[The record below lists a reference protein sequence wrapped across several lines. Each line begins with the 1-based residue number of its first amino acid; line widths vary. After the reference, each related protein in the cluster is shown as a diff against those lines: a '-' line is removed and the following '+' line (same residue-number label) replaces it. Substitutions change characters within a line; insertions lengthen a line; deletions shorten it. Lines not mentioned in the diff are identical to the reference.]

1 MSHTRRV
8 ARLNSTKI
16 IATLGPASNTLDQIR
31 GLIAAGADCFRLN
44 MSHGGGDAM
53 QPLIDRARE
62 AARLEHKYI
71 PLLADIQG
79 PKIRVGELPRDGILL
94 HQDDPFL
101 ITGRDVEGNQ
111 QQVHS
116 PYEFLAKDVAAG
128 TTILLADG
136 TVELRVERVDKLDV
150 HTRVVTPGRLFSNKG
165 LNLPGRAMS
174 IATLTD
180 KDREDLAFAAKAGLD
195 LVAISFVRSA
205 NDIEN
210 ARGLLG
216 SAKTPVMAKLER
228 PEALTALDSIL
239 AASDGIMVAR
249 GDLGVEMPF
258 ERVPV
263 LQKQILRRAS
273 ALGKCAV
280 VATQMLGAMV
290 IARRPSRAE
299 ASDVANAVLDGTD
312 AVMLSE
318 ETATGA
324 NPDLAVKAMAAIAR
338 HAEEYELSL
347 NRPRRA
353 EEDMTFA
360 GGVASA
366 TVGSAE
372 DVKAK
377 AIVTL
382 AGSGLT
388 ALHISKRRPQV
399 PIVALGSYE
408 PTLRRLNVLHGVIP
422 VPVEDRT
429 DIEVQLQAA
438 DAYLR
443 EAGLA
448 ETGEIIVVAAAVPL
462 GQNRAPNTIRFH
474 RVRSHGAMVSDPPP
488 KLVGGR

>member
-1 MSHTRRV
+1 M

-216 SAKTPVMAKLER
+216 S
-228 PEALTALDSIL
+228 
-239 AASDGIMVAR
+239 
-249 GDLGVEMPF
+249 
-258 ERVPV
+258 
-263 LQKQILRRAS
+263 
-273 ALGKCAV
+273 
-280 VATQMLGAMV
+280 
-290 IARRPSRAE
+290 
-299 ASDVANAVLDGTD
+299 
-312 AVMLSE
+312 
-318 ETATGA
+318 
-324 NPDLAVKAMAAIAR
+324 
-338 HAEEYELSL
+338 
-347 NRPRRA
+347 
-353 EEDMTFA
+353 
-360 GGVASA
+360 
-366 TVGSAE
+366 
-372 DVKAK
+372 
-377 AIVTL
+377 
-382 AGSGLT
+382 
-388 ALHISKRRPQV
+388 
-399 PIVALGSYE
+399 
-408 PTLRRLNVLHGVIP
+408 
-422 VPVEDRT
+422 
-429 DIEVQLQAA
+429 
-438 DAYLR
+438 
-443 EAGLA
+443 
-448 ETGEIIVVAAAVPL
+448 
-462 GQNRAPNTIRFH
+462 
-474 RVRSHGAMVSDPPP
+474 
-488 KLVGGR
+488 